1 MISPVAQKSR
11 ALRSGARIDNI
22 PSATGILTAAHK
34 YCTSLGACAVEP
46 LPVDLYRVILYE
58 HPFNERVRNLLR
70 LEHMFDRLF
79 YFSQPGDA
87 RLHQVAIATLFEI
100 LDVTERSDVK
110 GSLLQDIERQRAALT
125 TLCGH
130 PGAEQDALGRLLRKL
145 EQIVGRLAAQ
155 GRTGQ
160 ALRDNEWLVSLR
172 GRIGIPGGP
181 TQMDMP
187 SYYAWQMRGEA
198 ARYADLQRWAAPL
211 HPLRE
216 GVSIVLHLLRGAS
229 DPQDFLAGGGCY
241 QQMLSGKACQ
251 LVRVWIDTNESAFPE
266 ISANKYM
273 VWIRFVT
280 AGHVGKPQ
288 SVPRD
293 VPFKMAL
300 CNA

>member
-1 MISPVAQKSR
+1 
-11 ALRSGARIDNI
+11 
-22 PSATGILTAAHK
+22 
-34 YCTSLGACAVEP
+34 
-46 LPVDLYRVILYE
+46 VILYE
-58 HPFNERVRNLLR
+58 YPFNERVRNLLR

-87 RLHQVAIATLFEI
+87 RLHQVAVATLFDI

-110 GSLLQDIERQRAALT
+110 GSLLQDIEKQRAALAA
-125 TLCGH
+125 LRGH
-130 PGAEQDALGRLLRKL
+130 PGAEQEPLEHLLRKL
-145 EQIVGRLAAQ
+145 EQIVSRLVAQ

-198 ARYADLQRWAAPL
+198 PRCADLQRWAAPL

-216 GVSIVLHLLRGAS
+216 GVSMVLHLLRGSS
-229 DPQDFLAGGGCY
+229 DPEDFLAEGGCY

-251 LVRVWIDTNESAFPE
+251 LVRVWIGKEENVFPE

-273 VWIRFVT
+273 VWIRFAVP
-280 AGHVGKPQ
+280 GRIGKPQ
-288 SVPRD
+288 PIPRD

-300 CNA
+300 CNV